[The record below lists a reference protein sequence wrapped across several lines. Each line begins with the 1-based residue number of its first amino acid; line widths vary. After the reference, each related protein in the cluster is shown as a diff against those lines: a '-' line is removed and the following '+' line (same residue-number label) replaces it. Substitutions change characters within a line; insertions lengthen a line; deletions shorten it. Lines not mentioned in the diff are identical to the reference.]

1 MGVVDDLAD
10 DLARQT
16 MEAMVEL
23 NNDRLFYEVAKVVG
37 ASSPTLQEA
46 FLTSMRIRMAAAR
59 GQTFIDQTLKA
70 KRDGV
75 KAPDAPPDII
85 PLGGH

>member
-16 MEAMVEL
+16 MDAMVEL

-59 GQTFIDQTLKA
+59 GQIFIDQTLKA
-70 KRDGV
+70 KRDGGN
-75 KAPDAPPDII
+75 APDAPPDII

>member
-16 MEAMVEL
+16 MDAMVEL
-23 NNDRLFYEVAKVVG
+23 DNDRLFYEVAKVVG

-59 GQTFIDQTLKA
+59 GQKFIDQTLKA
-70 KRDGV
+70 KRDGG
-75 KAPDAPPDII
+75 KAPEAPRDIE

>member
-1 MGVVDDLAD
+1 
-10 DLARQT
+10 
-16 MEAMVEL
+16 
-23 NNDRLFYEVAKVVG
+23 VVG